1 MQIIINLVKKKIIA
15 QNLQKKR
22 LNPLVRLRLNMS
34 TCVNKLLTKFKTNK
48 AKKLVEL
55 VGLSLR
61 GLKTYIELQFNPGM
75 TWDTYGQWHIC
86 SICPL
91 SQALN
96 EQELYKLWNYM
107 NLRPMWATQNI
118 AKILRNQT
126 TLCKIVG
133 IYVKNFYK
141 GTGMSNLKDKL
152 NTIKEQCFQI
162 KIEVLQDGRI
172 PLKANHDDSGFDLF
186 ATSDVIIYPGQVQ
199 KHPLN
204 IKLEFPRGAW
214 GTITGKSGLGAK
226 GLLVYSGIIDSS
238 YRGIPHV
245 VMSNVNII
253 SHIDEDG
260 YPIMRT
266 QPIIVKKGEKLAQ
279 LIMTPYNN
287 EYYFTQV
294 EKVESD
300 TSRGEGGFGSTGA

>member
-1 MQIIINLVKKKIIA
+1 
-15 QNLQKKR
+15 
-22 LNPLVRLRLNMS
+22 
-34 TCVNKLLTKFKTNK
+34 
-48 AKKLVEL
+48 
-55 VGLSLR
+55 
-61 GLKTYIELQFNPGM
+61 
-75 TWDTYGQWHIC
+75 
-86 SICPL
+86 
-91 SQALN
+91 
-96 EQELYKLWNYM
+96 
-107 NLRPMWATQNI
+107 
-118 AKILRNQT
+118 
-126 TLCKIVG
+126 
-133 IYVKNFYK
+133 
-141 GTGMSNLKDKL
+141 MSNLKDQL
-152 NTIKEQCFQI
+152 NSIKEQCFQI

-204 IKLEFPRGAW
+204 IKLEFPRGGW

-300 TSRGEGGFGSTGA
+300 TSRGEGGFGSTGAQ